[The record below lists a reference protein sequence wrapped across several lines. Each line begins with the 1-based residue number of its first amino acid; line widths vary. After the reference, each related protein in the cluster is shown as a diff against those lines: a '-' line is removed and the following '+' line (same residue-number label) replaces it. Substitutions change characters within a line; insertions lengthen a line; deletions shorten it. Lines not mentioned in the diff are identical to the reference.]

1 MCTGFVLV
9 RGCASLLPF
18 GRPRLTGGAGVGVS
32 SSSSDGAS
40 CASAAVELRRSA
52 LSLLVAAAICAMALR
67 AAAKLLALCA
77 GNGVAVGSASKDSVS
92 EGSIVGHAVYIIDY
106 NSLQLL
112 NIYGQGHGLIA
123 RGDEAPED
131 VSQRKVELRKRR
143 RKANRI
149 DVRVIFLEDHVP

>member
-1 MCTGFVLV
+1 
-9 RGCASLLPF
+9 
-18 GRPRLTGGAGVGVS
+18 
-32 SSSSDGAS
+32 
-40 CASAAVELRRSA
+40 
-52 LSLLVAAAICAMALR
+52 MALR

-77 GNGVAVGSASKDSVS
+77 GNGVAVGSASKDSVWRSAPQLCCS

-131 VSQRKVELRKRR
+131 VPQTKVELRKRR
-143 RKANRI
+143 REANRI
-149 DVRVIFLEDHVP
+149 DVRVVFLQYDVP